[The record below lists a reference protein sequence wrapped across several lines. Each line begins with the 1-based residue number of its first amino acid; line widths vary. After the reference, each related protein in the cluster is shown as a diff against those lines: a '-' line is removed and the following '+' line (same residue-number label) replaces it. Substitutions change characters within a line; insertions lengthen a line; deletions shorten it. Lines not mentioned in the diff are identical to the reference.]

1 MLQPALLDMEGINL
15 IQDLALVLIA
25 AGIAGALCK
34 RVGLSAIVG
43 YLLAGIMVGPFTPP
57 FSFVLDVARIE
68 TLSQIGLVFLMF
80 GIGLGLSLTK
90 LRQMG
95 LTTLIATALGAFLVL
110 NLVQLL
116 GTVVGWTS
124 TQSLFIAAM
133 FMVSSSVVIAK
144 VMQDLNLDH
153 TRPGQLAV
161 SVTVLED
168 VVAVVMLAVLAAQGA
183 GAAAGP
189 GVGGQVAGLGA
200 FVTLLVCAGLLF
212 IPRLLRRLET
222 AGDPEIRT
230 IIVAGVLFLMAIM
243 TVKAGYSLALGAFLL
258 GAIVAEIPQKAGI
271 ERAFGGVRDMFSSV
285 FFVAIGMMIDVRL
298 FAEVWHVILGLGLLM
313 IVLRALACGAALIA
327 VGVPPAEA
335 RRAGLALTP
344 IGEFSFLIA
353 QLGVQMSILPEKY
366 YPVAVGVS
374 ILTVFLAPI
383 INRRADAILGL
394 VGRMEPGWLTRGL
407 EAYHGWLSHLG
418 GARDRGLWW
427 QLGRR
432 RLLHIGLELL
442 LITGLFS
449 FSDLILNTLQ
459 ESPLAA
465 GFDPAVLRIVFWS
478 VLGVLALVPFVAVWR
493 NVSTLALI
501 FGETARAHTR
511 LPGPLVENGIKVI
524 GALGLAYW
532 ISRILPVAA
541 LPQWVWLVIGGLA
554 AVVVAVFSQR
564 LIYWHSHW
572 QHSLSEV
579 LDHRPDAQPVAGA
592 AQRFMTT
599 TEGWQLNVE
608 ECLLPEPAACA
619 GQTIAAL
626 RIRSR
631 FNCTVVEIDRQ
642 GHLIVAPEPTQPLY
656 SGDRLLLL
664 GTPADIAR
672 ARAELIRPGKTA
684 GDDFDECLLET
695 VALAETQHA
704 GATLAELRLPQQH
717 NVLVVGIQ
725 RGDRRIANPH
735 AAERLESGDHLL
747 LLGTPERLRAVRQ
760 WLGGTPA

>member
-1 MLQPALLDMEGINL
+1 MEGINL

-25 AGIAGALCK
+25 AGLAGALCK
-34 RVGLSAIVG
+34 RIGLSTIVG
-43 YLLAGIMVGPFTPP
+43 YLVAGIAVGPFTPP

-68 TLSQIGLVFLMF
+68 TLAQIGLVFLMF

-110 NLVQLL
+110 NLTQLL
-116 GTVVGWTS
+116 GTIVGWSS

-168 VVAVVMLAVLAAQGA
+168 VVAVVMLAVLAAQGVT
-183 GAAAGP
+183 GNNGTSD
-189 GVGGQVAGLGA
+189 VGGQVAGLGA
-200 FVTLLVCAGLLF
+200 FVVLLVCAGLLF
-212 IPRLLRRLET
+212 IPKLLRRLET

-258 GAIVAEIPQKAGI
+258 GAIVAEIPQKSSI
-271 ERAFGGVRDMFSSV
+271 ERAFSGVRDMFSSV

-298 FAEVWHVILGLGLLM
+298 IADVWHIILGLGLLM

-327 VGVPPAEA
+327 VGVPPVEA

-353 QLGVQMSILPEKY
+353 QLGVQIGILAPKY
-366 YPVAVGVS
+366 YPIAVGVS

-394 VGRMEPGWLTRGL
+394 VSRLEPNWLQRGL
-407 EAYHGWLSHLG
+407 EAYHSWLSHLG
-418 GARDRGLWW
+418 GASNHGLWW
-427 QLGRR
+427 QLSRK

-449 FSDLILNTLQ
+449 FSGLILESLQQSTL
-459 ESPLAA
+459 LA
-465 GFDPAVLRIVFWS
+465 DIEPALLRIGFWS
-478 VLGVLALVPFVAVWR
+478 VLGLVALVPFVAVWR
-493 NVSTLALI
+493 NISTLAMI
-501 FGETARAHTR
+501 FGETAREHTR
-511 LPGPLVENGIKVI
+511 LPGPLVENGIKIV

-532 ISRILPVAA
+532 ISRILPVAS
-541 LPQWVWLVIGGLA
+541 LPQWVWLVIGVVA
-554 AVVVAVFSQR
+554 TVVVAVFSKR
-564 LIYWHSHW
+564 LIFWHSHW
-572 QHSLSEV
+572 QHSLASV
-579 LDHRPDAQPVAGA
+579 LEHRTPGQPVIGA

-599 TEGWQLNVE
+599 TEGWNLNVE
-608 ECLLPEPAACA
+608 ECVLPEPAACA

-631 FNCTVVEIDRQ
+631 FNCTIVEIDRQ
-642 GHLIVAPEPTQPLY
+642 GLLIVAPEPTHALY
-656 SGDRLLLL
+656 SGDRLLVL
-664 GTPADIAR
+664 GTPPDIAR
-672 ARAELIRPGKTA
+672 ARAELTRSGKTA
-684 GDDFDECLLET
+684 GEDFDECLLET
-695 VALAETQHA
+695 IALANNRHT
-704 GATLAELRLPQQH
+704 GATLAELNIPQRH

-725 RGDRRIANPH
+725 RGDQRLTNPP
-735 AAERLESGDHLL
+735 AGERLLAGDQLL
-747 LLGTPERLRAVRQ
+747 LLGSPDKLRAVRQ
-760 WLGGTPA
+760 WLREG

>member
-1 MLQPALLDMEGINL
+1 MEGINL

-25 AGIAGALCK
+25 AGVAGALCK
-34 RVGLSAIVG
+34 RIGLSAIVG
-43 YLLAGIMVGPFTPP
+43 YLLAGILVGPYTPP
-57 FSFVLDVARIE
+57 FSLVLDVARIE

-95 LTTLIATALGAFLVL
+95 VTTLIATGLGAFFVL
-110 NLVQLL
+110 NLTQLL
-116 GTVVGWTS
+116 GVLVGWTS

-168 VVAVVMLAVLAAQGA
+168 VVAVVMLAVLAAQGVGGGQDA
-183 GAAAGP
+183 

-200 FVTLLVCAGLLF
+200 FVTLLVCVGLLF

-230 IIVAGVLFLMAIM
+230 IIVAGVLFLMAIL

-271 ERAFGGVRDMFSSV
+271 ERAFSGVRDMFSSV

-298 FAEVWHVILGLGLLM
+298 FAEVWHIILGLGLLM
-313 IVLRALACGAALIA
+313 IVLRTLACGAALIA

-353 QLGVQMSILPEKY
+353 QLGVQMSILPAKY

-394 VGRMEPGWLTRGL
+394 AARLEPGWLTRAL
-407 EAYHGWLSHLG
+407 ETYHGWLSHLG
-418 GARDRGLWW
+418 GASNRGLWW
-427 QLGRR
+427 QLGRK

-449 FSDLILNTLQ
+449 FSGLILDTLQ
-459 ESPLAA
+459 RSPLAT
-465 GFDPAVLRIVFWS
+465 GLDPAVLRVVFWS
-478 VLGVLALVPFVAVWR
+478 VLGVIALVPFVAIWR

-532 ISRILPVAA
+532 ISRILPVTT
-541 LPQWVWLVIGGLA
+541 LPQWVWLVIGAVA
-554 AVVVAVFSQR
+554 AAVVAVFSQR

-579 LDHRPDAQPVAGA
+579 LEHKSTGQPVTGA

-608 ECLLPEPAACA
+608 ECILPEPAACA

-642 GHLIVAPEPTQPLY
+642 GHLIVAPEPSQPLF

-672 ARAELIRPGKTA
+672 ARAELTRAGKNS
-684 GDDFDECLLET
+684 GNDFDECLLET
-695 VALAETQHA
+695 VALAGERHI
-704 GATLAELRLPQQH
+704 GSTLAELHLPQQH
-717 NVLVVGIQ
+717 SVLVVGIQ
-725 RGDRRIANPH
+725 RGGERIANPH
-735 AAERLESGDHLL
+735 AAERLAAGDHLL

-760 WLGGTPA
+760 WLGGPPA